1 MNAQLKAAIWTVVL
15 VGSMAVWF
23 LFLYLVI
30 VG

>member
-1 MNAQLKAAIWTVVL
+1 MNQPIKFAVWCGMLA
-15 VGSMAVWF
+15 GSMAVWF